1 MLEPKR
7 QQKNTGNTVR
17 WITQVSAPPTHR
29 KTSMDG
35 RSDEVA
41 RHYGLR
47 PEATRSTY
55 LLEVLQVSEIFE
67 TLETVNEACD
77 DPLGLELLA
86 LEPLGL
92 VELLELLGL
101 VELLELLGLVELLGL
116 LELLGLELDDADDAL
131 CVPFTRTCWFTCLL
145 RSSLS
150 PVS

>member
-1 MLEPKR
+1 M
-7 QQKNTGNTVR
+7 
-17 WITQVSAPPTHR
+17 
-29 KTSMDG
+29 
-35 RSDEVA
+35 
-41 RHYGLR
+41 
-47 PEATRSTY
+47 
-55 LLEVLQVSEIFE
+55 LEVLQVSEIFD

-86 LEPLGL
+86 LEPL
-92 VELLELLGL
+92 ELLGL
-101 VELLELLGLVELLGL
+101 VELLELLGLVEL